1 MQAFTTHQGLVA
13 PFDRDNVDTDLII
26 PKQFLKSIKRT
37 GFGPNLFDEIR
48 YLDHGEP
55 GMDNS
60 QRPLNPDFVLNHA
73 RYQGA
78 SILLCRK
85 NFGCG
90 SSREHAPWALQ
101 QYGFRALIAPSYADI
116 FFNNSFKNG
125 LLPIVLPEDVVDQ
138 LFKAVTAQPR
148 YSLIVSSD
156 REHRVAAQ
164 RLRYRVFASEPGFS
178 LPASAGARL
187 AVLPDSC
194 KAVVFLST
202 TAAVEFYHAGEGPCC
217 TVLCCTVL
225 CCAVLSW
232 LMCWAVLGCVKLC
245 FQHHWCMWLG
255 CELVLRPPSPVFQC
269 SLCCLEPRLLAF
281 PPL

>member
-138 LFKAVTAQPR
+138 LFKV
-148 YSLIVSSD
+148 
-156 REHRVAAQ
+156 VAAQ
-164 RLRYRVFASEPGFS
+164 PGYSLTVNLQQQSVTAPDGAQWSFDVDAYRKQS
-178 LPASAGARL
+178 LLQGLDEIGQTLLHADQIRDFEAKRL
-187 AVLPDSC
+187 AAHPWLVKDRP
-194 KAVVFLST
+194 
-202 TAAVEFYHAGEGPCC
+202 AA
-217 TVLCCTVL
+217 
-225 CCAVLSW
+225 
-232 LMCWAVLGCVKLC
+232 
-245 FQHHWCMWLG
+245 
-255 CELVLRPPSPVFQC
+255 
-269 SLCCLEPRLLAF
+269 
-281 PPL
+281 